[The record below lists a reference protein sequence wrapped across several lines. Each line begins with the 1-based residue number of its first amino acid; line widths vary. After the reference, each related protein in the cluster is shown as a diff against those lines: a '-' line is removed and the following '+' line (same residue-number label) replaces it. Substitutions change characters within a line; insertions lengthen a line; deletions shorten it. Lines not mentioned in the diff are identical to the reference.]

1 MAFLKKR
8 YSVQVIR
15 ECAGIYYVNDLLFPL
30 QIVVQR
36 ELDPKENVWLSR
48 LRQDLQMERDVEVLA
63 RAYRGKDSDPLYSAV
78 MDLIVRANW
87 KMYKEGETVCD
98 ALNEL
103 FADKLEAKRREGE
116 RRGEIRGEIRGEQKG
131 ERKGKAQA
139 VLDILSELGEI
150 PAEVREAILSQE
162 KLDTLT
168 RGLKLAARSESIHA
182 FAQGMERKGA

>member
-1 MAFLKKR
+1 M
-8 YSVQVIR
+8 
-15 ECAGIYYVNDLLFPL
+15 
-30 QIVVQR
+30 VQR

-103 FADKLEAKRREGE
+103 FADKLEGYN
-116 RRGEIRGEIRGEQKG
+116 G
-131 ERKGKAQA
+131 
-139 VLDILSELGEI
+139 
-150 PAEVREAILSQE
+150 
-162 KLDTLT
+162 
-168 RGLKLAARSESIHA
+168 GLKTLFGPEIKKAVHGSKELWKRLLDEGISPGG
-182 FAQGMERKGA
+182 FVFDT